1 LRTKLI
7 KVENLSKNYGS
18 VKAVKSISFELK
30 DGQVVGFLGAN
41 GAGKSTT
48 LKIMTG
54 YISPSSGNV
63 FYGEKN
69 IQDDTSE
76 IQKDI
81 GYLPELNPL
90 YSEMIVHDYLKF
102 ISEVRGISEND
113 FKNAFQKVVEE
124 CSLNAVAHRTI
135 ANCSKGYKQRIGL
148 AAALIHDPK
157 ILILD
162 EPVTGLDPNQIVE
175 IRELIKKL
183 GKEKIVLM
191 SSHILQEI
199 QATVDRII
207 IINEGSIVADGSSE
221 ELLNDS
227 AKGKADLKLEV
238 SNADENDIR
247 DMKATIP
254 SIDIKNISK
263 EDSFTRINI
272 EFPSNG
278 DPREDI
284 FKYAVDKNW
293 VILEMVTSKQN
304 LEDIFRKLT
313 GNNKLS

>member
-1 LRTKLI
+1 MI

-18 VKAVKSISFELK
+18 VNAVKSISFELK

-263 EDSFTRINI
+263 EDSFTTINI

>member
-1 LRTKLI
+1 MIR
-7 KVENLSKNYGS
+7 VENLSKNYGP
-18 VKAVKSISFELK
+18 VKAVSSISFDLD

-63 FYGEKN
+63 YFNDQN
-69 IQDDTSE
+69 IQDNTSE

-90 YSEMIVHDYLKF
+90 YGEMRVHDYLKF
-102 ISEVRGISEND
+102 ISEIRGIPKEN
-113 FKNAFQKVVEE
+113 FKSAFQKVVEE
-124 CSLNAVAHRTI
+124 CALNAVAHRTI
-135 ANCSKGYKQRIGL
+135 GNCSKGYKQRIGL
-148 AAALIHDPK
+148 AAAMIHDPK

-175 IRELIKKL
+175 IRQLIRKL
-183 GKEKIVLM
+183 GKEKIVIM

-207 IINEGSIVADGSSE
+207 IINEGSIVADGSSDS
-221 ELLNDS
+221 LLSDTNAMTEFSMDV
-227 AKGKADLKLEV
+227 E
-238 SNADENDIR
+238 NADENDIN

-254 SIDIKNISK
+254 SIDITSISK
-263 EDSFTRINI
+263 EDTYTKINI
-272 EFPSNG
+272 KYPKNN
-278 DPREDI
+278 DPRSDI
-284 FKYAVDKNW
+284 FNYAVDKGW
-293 VILEMVTSKQN
+293 TILEMFATKQN
-304 LEDIFRKLT
+304 LEDIFRSLT
-313 GNNKLS
+313 SSSEPNNG

>member
-1 LRTKLI
+1 MI
-7 KVENLSKNYGS
+7 KVENLSKNYGP
-18 VKAVKSISFELK
+18 VNAVKSISFELN

-102 ISEVRGISEND
+102 ISEVRGISENE

-263 EDSFTRINI
+263 EDSYTAIDI
-272 EFPSNG
+272 EFSSNS

-293 VILEMVTSKQN
+293 IILEMVTSKQN

-313 GNNKLS
+313 GNNQLS

>member
-1 LRTKLI
+1 MI

-18 VKAVKSISFELK
+18 VNAVKSISFELK

-238 SNADENDIR
+238 SNADENDIK

>member
-1 LRTKLI
+1 MI
-7 KVENLSKNYGS
+7 KVENLSKDYGS

-263 EDSFTRINI
+263 EDSFTRINM

>member
-1 LRTKLI
+1 MI

-18 VKAVKSISFELK
+18 VNAVKSISFELK

>member
-1 LRTKLI
+1 MI
-7 KVENLSKNYGS
+7 KIEKLSKNYGS
-18 VKAVKSISFELK
+18 VRAVKSISFDLS

-54 YISPSSGNV
+54 YISPTSGNV
-63 FYGEKN
+63 YYNDYN
-69 IQDDTSE
+69 IQDHTSI

-90 YSEMIVHDYLKF
+90 YTEMIVHDYLKF
-102 ISEVRGISEND
+102 ISDIRGIPND
-113 FKNAFQKVVEE
+113 KFKSALHRVVEE
-124 CSLNAVAHRTI
+124 CGLNGVVHRTI
-135 ANCSKGYKQRIGL
+135 GNCSKGYKQRIGL
-148 AAALIHDPK
+148 AAAMIHDPK

-175 IRELIKKL
+175 IRQLIRKL

-207 IINEGSIVADGSSE
+207 IINEGSIVADGSSD
-221 ELLNDS
+221 ELLSDS
-227 AKGKADLKLEV
+227 SGKTELLLEV
-238 SNADENDIR
+238 TNAEENDIS

-254 SIDIKNISK
+254 SIDIKSIQKENSSTNIS
-263 EDSFTRINI
+263 INYVAT
-272 EFPSNG
+272 S
-278 DPREDI
+278 DPRADI
-284 FKYAVDKNW
+284 FNYAVEKKW
-293 VILEMVTSKQN
+293 SILQMVSSKQN
-304 LEDIFRKLT
+304 LEDIFRNLT
-313 GNNKLS
+313 SSGKE

>member
-1 LRTKLI
+1 MI

-90 YSEMIVHDYLKF
+90 YSDMIVHDYLKF

-263 EDSFTRINI
+263 EDSFTKINI

>member
-1 LRTKLI
+1 LI
-7 KVENLSKNYGS
+7 KVDNLSKNYDD

-30 DGQVVGFLGAN
+30 GGQVVGFLGAN

-63 FYGEKN
+63 YYGDRN
-69 IQDDTSE
+69 IQDDTSD

-90 YSEMIVHDYLKF
+90 YSEMRVHDYLKF
-102 ISEVRGISEND
+102 ISDVRGIPQSH
-113 FKNAFQKVVEE
+113 FKNAFQRVVEE
-124 CSLNAVAHRTI
+124 CSLNAVTHRI
-135 ANCSKGYKQRIGL
+135 IGNCSKGYKQRIGL
-148 AAALIHDPK
+148 AAAMIHDPK

-175 IRELIKKL
+175 IRQLIKKL

-221 ELLNDS
+221 SLLQDS
-227 AKGKADLKLEV
+227 AGGKVELSIDV
-238 SNADENDIR
+238 SNANENDIK

-254 SIDIKNISK
+254 SIEINSISK
-263 EDSFTRINI
+263 NDAYTNI
-272 EFPSNG
+272 DLEYSNNN
-278 DPREDI
+278 DPRADI
-284 FKYAVDKNW
+284 FNYAVSKNW
-293 VILEMVTSKQN
+293 IILEMVATKQN
-304 LEDIFRKLT
+304 LEDIFRNLT
-313 GNNKLS
+313 SKAKS

>member
-1 LRTKLI
+1 MI

-90 YSEMIVHDYLKF
+90 YSEMIVHDYLRF

-238 SNADENDIR
+238 SNADESDIR

-263 EDSFTRINI
+263 EDSYTVINV
-272 EFPSNG
+272 EFSSNG